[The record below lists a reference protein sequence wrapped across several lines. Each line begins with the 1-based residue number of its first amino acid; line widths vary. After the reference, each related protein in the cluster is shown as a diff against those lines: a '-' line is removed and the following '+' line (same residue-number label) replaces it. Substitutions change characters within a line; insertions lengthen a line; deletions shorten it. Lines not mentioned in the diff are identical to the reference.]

1 MKALLQKLLELSKRA
16 LHNFAERVVTSRE
29 ILSPKFTQYKGNKRL
44 LRAIALLIT
53 TFALLQIT
61 SQLQF
66 KNFLDTETKA
76 FSSLERYAKFYSSSR
91 PTVNDQ
97 GIAQY
102 QGYVGI
108 VAWDVFVSTSLNSQ
122 AAFTFD
128 RLTLLQYELE
138 STNIL
143 PLFAKKVEAKNQTI
157 KYFATVNQYL
167 NAVQNCRDENCFNK
181 ASKIYEDA
189 NAQVVELALKRAI
202 PRIDVLG
209 LSEKLN
215 NY

>member
-1 MKALLQKLLELSKRA
+1 MKALLQKLPELSKGA
-16 LHNFAERVVTSRE
+16 LHNFAERVVTSRK
-29 ILSPKFTQYKGNKRL
+29 ILSHKFTQFKDNKRL

-167 NAVQNCRDENCFNK
+167 NAVQNCRDANCFNE